1 MIMVLV
7 ILKSQ
12 NHFLLGKDFLLT
24 KEYDLILAQLPIS
37 LPKRTSLVYNMML
50 AQYKT
55 DALVVALI
63 DNDYTPELENE
74 LNSMKEK
81 FKEYDNIYFISATGN
96 ALDIMEDDTL
106 FEEFYQIIKDSK
118 DIPLDDYELD
128 EAFVLQPD

>member
-1 MIMVLV
+1 MVLV

-50 AQYKT
+50 AQYKS

>member
-1 MIMVLV
+1 M
-7 ILKSQ
+7 
-12 NHFLLGKDFLLT
+12 T
-24 KEYDLILAQLPIS
+24 KEYDLILAQLPITLS
-37 LPKRTSLVYNMML
+37 KRTSLVYNMML

-63 DNDYTPELENE
+63 DNDYTPELEDE

-96 ALDIMEDDTL
+96 AFDIMEDDTL

-128 EAFVLQPD
+128 ESFVLQPD

>member
-1 MIMVLV
+1 M
-7 ILKSQ
+7 
-12 NHFLLGKDFLLT
+12 T
-24 KEYDLILAQLPIS
+24 KEYDLILAQLPIT

-63 DNDYTPELENE
+63 DNDYTPELEDE
-74 LNSMKEK
+74 LNAMKEK

-96 ALDIMEDDTL
+96 VLDIMEDDTL

>member
-1 MIMVLV
+1 M
-7 ILKSQ
+7 
-12 NHFLLGKDFLLT
+12 T
-24 KEYDLILAQLPIS
+24 KEYDLILAQLPIT
-37 LPKRTSLVYNMML
+37 LPKRTSLVYDMML

-55 DALVVALI
+55 DALIVALI

>member
-1 MIMVLV
+1 M
-7 ILKSQ
+7 
-12 NHFLLGKDFLLT
+12 T
-24 KEYDLILAQLPIS
+24 KEYDLILAQLPIT

-128 EAFVLQPD
+128 EAFVLYPD

>member
-1 MIMVLV
+1 MVLV

>member
-1 MIMVLV
+1 M
-7 ILKSQ
+7 
-12 NHFLLGKDFLLT
+12 T
-24 KEYDLILAQLPIS
+24 KEYDLILAQLPIT

-63 DNDYTPELENE
+63 DNDYTTELENE

-106 FEEFYQIIKDSK
+106 FEKFYQIIKDSK

>member
-1 MIMVLV
+1 M
-7 ILKSQ
+7 
-12 NHFLLGKDFLLT
+12 T
-24 KEYDLILAQLPIS
+24 KEYDLILAQLPIT

-55 DALVVALI
+55 D
-63 DNDYTPELENE
+63 E

>member
-1 MIMVLV
+1 M
-7 ILKSQ
+7 
-12 NHFLLGKDFLLT
+12 T
-24 KEYDLILAQLPIS
+24 KEYDLILAQLPIT
-37 LPKRTSLVYNMML
+37 LPKRTSLVYDMML

-63 DNDYTPELENE
+63 DNDYTPELEKE

-106 FEEFYQIIKDSK
+106 FEKFYQIIKDSK